1 VEFKIKRLEAREF
14 DLKNISIDNSCLI
27 KNFDISNFVSLEN
40 GIVSTLNSINE
51 K

>member
-1 VEFKIKRLEAREF
+1 
-14 DLKNISIDNSCLI
+14 LI